1 MKGAIASI
9 AAGALRRAGLTA
21 RGASQVA
28 SDPERVSVKLKGGAD
43 LHIRCAS

>member
-1 MKGAIASI
+1 MEGASASI
-9 AAGALRRAGLTA
+9 AAGALHRASLTA

-43 LHIRCAS
+43 LHVRCAP